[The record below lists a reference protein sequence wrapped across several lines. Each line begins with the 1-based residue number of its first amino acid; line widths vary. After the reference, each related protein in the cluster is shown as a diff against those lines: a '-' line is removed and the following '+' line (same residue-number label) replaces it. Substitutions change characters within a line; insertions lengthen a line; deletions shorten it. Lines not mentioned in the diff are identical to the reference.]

1 MRAALFALSAFAM
14 LCLSHAYQIE
24 QSREALLAKYY
35 AYVDPKIPKTARML
49 VGDERVNVYIGQS
62 LIGLEVKRGELRSF
76 EYAPLQDPSIV
87 VIVSDSAAEK
97 IENRSM
103 GILEAIDSGAIRII
117 TNNWFSAFKVE
128 ALKRA
133 YAVSGIDQR
142 LTDKSVKEGDI
153 YNTNSLFMT
162 RTRVAVW
169 N

>member
-1 MRAALFALSAFAM
+1 MKAALFALAAILM
-14 LCLSHAYQIE
+14 LCTSYAYQIE

-49 VGDERVNVYIGQS
+49 IGDERVNAYIGQS
-62 LIGLEVKRGELRSF
+62 VIGLEVKRGELRSF
-76 EYAPLQDPSIV
+76 EYSPLSSPSIV
-87 VIVSDSAAEK
+87 VIVSDSAAER

-103 GILEAIDSGAIRII
+103 GILEAIDSGGIRII
-117 TNNWFSAFKVE
+117 SNSWFSAFKVE

-142 LTDKSVKEGDI
+142 LTDRSVKADEI
-153 YNTNSLFMT
+153 YNANSLFMT
-162 RTRVAVW
+162 RTRVSVW